1 MLTHPQSD
9 RARCGPVAVVSSQEN
24 SASGA
29 SLPSLIP
36 FSVLTKCEGDISG
49 DDANMDKTKG
59 LCKTIDVKIEEEL
72 EVTEVTT
79 EDEVYDQYVIVD
91 QSDEYKVIPIQQE
104 VTNNTTTTSSST
116 AFVPPLLYLDC
127 YANLYTEHV

>member
-1 MLTHPQSD
+1 M
-9 RARCGPVAVVSSQEN
+9 AVVSSQEN
-24 SASGA
+24 SAPGA

-36 FSVLTKCEGDISG
+36 FSVLTKCEVDVSS
-49 DDANMDKTKG
+49 DDANMDKTRG
-59 LCKTIDVKIEEEL
+59 PCKTIDVKIEEEL

-104 VTNNTTTTSSST
+104 VTNNTPPP
-116 AFVPPLLYLDC
+116 PPLHSCRPC
-127 YANLYTEHV
+127 YILTAMQTFILNTYEI

>member
-1 MLTHPQSD
+1 MQELLTHTQPD
-9 RARCGPVAVVSSQEN
+9 RARCGPVSVVSTQEN
-24 SASGA
+24 CAPGT

-36 FSVLTKCEGDISG
+36 FSVLTKCEVDISS

-59 LCKTIDVKIEEEL
+59 PCKTIDVKIEEEL

-79 EDEVYDQYVIVD
+79 EAEVYDRYVVVD

-104 VTNNTTTTSSST
+104 VTTSSST
-116 AFVPPLLYLDC
+116 AFVPPLLYLDS
-127 YANLYTEHV
+127 YANLYTEHI

>member
-24 SASGA
+24 SAPGA

-36 FSVLTKCEGDISG
+36 FSVLTKCEVDVSS
-49 DDANMDKTKG
+49 DDANTDKTRG
-59 LCKTIDVKIEEEL
+59 PCKSIDVKIEEEL
-72 EVTEVTT
+72 EVTEVTP

-104 VTNNTTTTSSST
+104 VTNTSSSSSST

>member
-1 MLTHPQSD
+1 MLTHPQS
-9 RARCGPVAVVSSQEN
+9 GPVAVVSSQEN
-24 SASGA
+24 SAPGA

-36 FSVLTKCEGDISG
+36 FSVLTKCDEDISG
-49 DDANMDKTKG
+49 DDANTDKTKG
-59 LCKTIDVKIEEEL
+59 PCKSIDVKIEEEL

-104 VTNNTTTTSSST
+104 VTNTNTTTSSSST